1 MDKLT
6 EARKI
11 INSVDAEMA
20 KLFCRRMAAVKD
32 VLEYKREHGLPVL
45 DTARE
50 NAVME
55 ANSALI
61 DDEALKEYY
70 ISFIRATMAV
80 SREYQRSLL
89 SGMRAAYCGVE
100 GAFAQIAAKHIYAD
114 CEAKAYPSF
123 AAAYAAVEEGECEVA
138 VLPIENSSA
147 GEVGQVV
154 DLIFAGNL
162 YINGVYELAVEQN
175 LMALPGARLS
185 DIKTVFS
192 HPQALMQCAPFLE
205 EKGMQTKAFENTA
218 AAAKFVSESG
228 DRTVAAIAS
237 DETAK
242 LYGLEIIE
250 RDINSERSNTTRFAA
265 VSRVRNDKQSFPSG
279 QGCVLMFAV
288 KNEAG
293 ALAEAINIIG
303 SHGFNMRSIH
313 SRPQKDTMWQY
324 YFYAELEGDVNGEN
338 GRAMLA
344 ELEGRCD
351 RLKLAGTFGLHMKI

>member
-89 SGMRAAYCGVE
+89 SGIRAAYCGVE

-175 LMALPGARLS
+175 LMVLPGARLS

-192 HPQALMQCAPFLE
+192 HPQALMQCASFLE
-205 EKGMQTKAFENTA
+205 EAGIQAKAFENTA
-218 AAAKFVSESG
+218 AAANLFP
-228 DRTVAAIAS
+228 RAAIALS
-237 DETAK
+237 P
-242 LYGLEIIE
+242 
-250 RDINSERSNTTRFAA
+250 R
-265 VSRVRNDKQSFPSG
+265 
-279 QGCVLMFAV
+279 
-288 KNEAG
+288 
-293 ALAEAINIIG
+293 
-303 SHGFNMRSIH
+303 
-313 SRPQKDTMWQY
+313 
-324 YFYAELEGDVNGEN
+324 
-338 GRAMLA
+338 
-344 ELEGRCD
+344 
-351 RLKLAGTFGLHMKI
+351 

>member
-61 DDEALKEYY
+61 DDEALKEFY

-89 SGMRAAYCGVE
+89 SGIRAAYCGVE

-114 CEAKAYPSF
+114 CEATAYPSF

-175 LMALPGARLS
+175 LMALPGTRLS
-185 DIKTVFS
+185 DIKTVLS

-205 EKGMQTKAFENTA
+205 ENGMQTKAFENTA

-228 DRTVAAIAS
+228 DRTIAAIAS

-293 ALAEAINIIG
+293 ALADAINAIG
-303 SHGFNMRSIH
+303 RHGFNMRSIH

>member
-6 EARKI
+6 QARKR
-11 INSVDAEMA
+11 INEVDAEMA
-20 KLFCRRMAAVKD
+20 KLFCRRMEAVKD

-50 NAVME
+50 NAVLE

-61 DDEALKEYY
+61 SDEELKEYY
-70 ISFIRATMAV
+70 VSFIRATMAV
-80 SREYQRSLL
+80 SREYQRNLL
-89 SGMRAAYCGVE
+89 SGIRTAYCGVE
-100 GAFAQIAAKHIYAD
+100 GAFAQIAAKHIYSNS
-114 CEAKAYPSF
+114 ETKSYPSF
-123 AAAYAAVEEGECEVA
+123 AAAYEAVESGECEVA

-154 DLIFAGNL
+154 DLIFSGNL
-162 YINGVYELAVEQN
+162 YINGVYELAVDQH
-175 LMALPGARLS
+175 LMALPGTNLAA
-185 DIKTVFS
+185 IKTALS

-205 EKGMQTKAFENTA
+205 KRGIATRTFENTA
-218 AAAKFVSESG
+218 AAAKFVAESR
-228 DRTVAAIAS
+228 DMTIAAIAS

-242 LYGLEIIE
+242 LYGLEILE

-265 VSRVRNDKQSFPSG
+265 VSRVRNDKQNFPGG

-303 SHGFNMRSIH
+303 RYGFNMRSLH

-324 YFYAELEGDVNGEN
+324 YFYAELEGDINTESGTS
-338 GRAMLA
+338 MLS
-344 ELEGRCD
+344 ELSERCD

>member
-6 EARKI
+6 EARRI

-89 SGMRAAYCGVE
+89 SGIRAAYCGVE

-175 LMALPGARLS
+175 LMVLPGARLS
-185 DIKTVFS
+185 DIKTVLS
-192 HPQALMQCAPFLE
+192 HPQALMQCASFLE
-205 EKGMQTKAFENTA
+205 EAGIQAKAFENTA

-279 QGCVLMFAV
+279 QGCVLMFA
-288 KNEAG
+288 EAG

>member
-70 ISFIRATMAV
+70 ISFIRSTMAV

-89 SGMRAAYCGVE
+89 SGIRAAYCGVE

-114 CEAKAYPSF
+114 CEATAYPSF

-175 LMALPGARLS
+175 LMALPGTRLS
-185 DIKTVFS
+185 DIKTVLS

-205 EKGMQTKAFENTA
+205 ENGMQTKAFENTA

-228 DRTVAAIAS
+228 DRTIAAIAS

-293 ALAEAINIIG
+293 ALADAINAIG
-303 SHGFNMRSIH
+303 RHGFNMRSIH

>member
-1 MDKLT
+1 
-6 EARKI
+6 
-11 INSVDAEMA
+11 
-20 KLFCRRMAAVKD
+20 
-32 VLEYKREHGLPVL
+32 
-45 DTARE
+45 
-50 NAVME
+50 
-55 ANSALI
+55 
-61 DDEALKEYY
+61 
-70 ISFIRATMAV
+70 MAV

-89 SGMRAAYCGVE
+89 SGIRAAYCGVE

-147 GEVGQVV
+147 GEIGQVV

-175 LMALPGARLS
+175 LMALPGTRLS
-185 DIKTVFS
+185 DIKTVLS

-324 YFYAELEGDVNGEN
+324 YFYAELEGDVNGED

>member
-61 DDEALKEYY
+61 DDEALKEFY
-70 ISFIRATMAV
+70 ISFIRSTMAV

-89 SGMRAAYCGVE
+89 SGIRVAYCGVE

-114 CEAKAYPSF
+114 CEATAYPSF

-175 LMALPGARLS
+175 LMALPRTRLS
-185 DIKTVFS
+185 DIKTVLS

-205 EKGMQTKAFENTA
+205 ENGMQTKAFENTA

-228 DRTVAAIAS
+228 DRTIAAIAS

-293 ALAEAINIIG
+293 ALADAINAIG
-303 SHGFNMRSIH
+303 RHGFNMRSIH

>member
-61 DDEALKEYY
+61 DDEVLKEYY
-70 ISFIRATMAV
+70 VSFIRSTMAV

-89 SGMRAAYCGVE
+89 SGIRAAYCGVE
-100 GAFAQIAAKHIYAD
+100 GAFAQIAAKHIYAE
-114 CEAKAYPSF
+114 CEAKSYPSF
-123 AAAYAAVEEGECEVA
+123 AAAYAAVEAGECEVA

-162 YINGVYELAVEQN
+162 YINGIYELAVEQN
-175 LMALPGARLS
+175 LMALPGTMLS
-185 DIKTVFS
+185 DIKTVLS
-192 HPQALMQCAPFLE
+192 HPQALMQCAPFLD
-205 EKGMQTKAFENTA
+205 EKGMQTRAFENTA

-228 DRTVAAIAS
+228 DRTIAAIAS
-237 DETAK
+237 DETAN

-293 ALAEAINIIG
+293 ALADAINAIG
-303 SHGFNMRSIH
+303 RHGFNMRSIH

-324 YFYAELEGDVNGEN
+324 YFYAELEGDINGEN
-338 GRAMLA
+338 GRAMLD
-344 ELEGRCD
+344 ELESRCD

>member
-89 SGMRAAYCGVE
+89 SGIRAAYCGVE

-250 RDINSERSNTTRFAA
+250 RVSAEFDRGKSRIALNYIEFSSRRVLGTAGNELVYAVCDIVCRRHLLLGADACILRFLAA
-265 VSRVRNDKQSFPSG
+265 
-279 QGCVLMFAV
+279 
-288 KNEAG
+288 
-293 ALAEAINIIG
+293 ALVYQHLG
-303 SHGFNMRSIH
+303 SYLLRLQRLLTEI
-313 SRPQKDTMWQY
+313 
-324 YFYAELEGDVNGEN
+324 ELEIFFHKVSQ
-338 GRAMLA
+338 
-344 ELEGRCD
+344 
-351 RLKLAGTFGLHMKI
+351 RLLDESVRYALFRLVFI

>member
-70 ISFIRATMAV
+70 ISFIRSTMAV

-89 SGMRAAYCGVE
+89 SGIRAAYCGVE

-114 CEAKAYPSF
+114 CEATAYPSF
-123 AAAYAAVEEGECEVA
+123 ATAYAAVEEGECEVA

-175 LMALPGARLS
+175 LMALPGTRLS
-185 DIKTVFS
+185 DIKTVLS

-205 EKGMQTKAFENTA
+205 KNGMQTKTFENTA

-228 DRTVAAIAS
+228 DRTIAAIAS

-293 ALAEAINIIG
+293 ALADAINAIG
-303 SHGFNMRSIH
+303 RHGFNMRSIH

>member
-61 DDEALKEYY
+61 DDEALKEFY
-70 ISFIRATMAV
+70 ISFIRSTMAV

-89 SGMRAAYCGVE
+89 SGIRAAYCGVE

-114 CEAKAYPSF
+114 CEATAYPSF

-175 LMALPGARLS
+175 LMALPGTRLS
-185 DIKTVFS
+185 DIKTVLS

-205 EKGMQTKAFENTA
+205 ENGMQTKAFENTA

-228 DRTVAAIAS
+228 DRTIAAIAS

-293 ALAEAINIIG
+293 ALADAINAIG
-303 SHGFNMRSIH
+303 RHGFNMRSIH

>member
-1 MDKLT
+1 M
-6 EARKI
+6 
-11 INSVDAEMA
+11 
-20 KLFCRRMAAVKD
+20 
-32 VLEYKREHGLPVL
+32 
-45 DTARE
+45 
-50 NAVME
+50 
-55 ANSALI
+55 
-61 DDEALKEYY
+61 
-70 ISFIRATMAV
+70 
-80 SREYQRSLL
+80 
-89 SGMRAAYCGVE
+89 
-100 GAFAQIAAKHIYAD
+100 
-114 CEAKAYPSF
+114 
-123 AAAYAAVEEGECEVA
+123 
-138 VLPIENSSA
+138 
-147 GEVGQVV
+147 V

-175 LMALPGARLS
+175 LMVLPGARLS

-192 HPQALMQCAPFLE
+192 HPQALMQCASFLE
-205 EKGMQTKAFENTA
+205 EAGIQAKAFENTA

-351 RLKLAGTFGLHMKI
+351 RLKLSGTFGLHMKI

>member
-20 KLFCRRMAAVKD
+20 RLFCRRMAAVKD

-55 ANSALI
+55 ANSSLI
-61 DDEALKEYY
+61 EDAALKEYY
-70 ISFIRATMAV
+70 ISFIRSTMAV

-89 SGMRAAYCGVE
+89 SGIRAAYCGVE
-100 GAFAQIAAKHIYAD
+100 GAFAQIAAKHIYSD

-147 GEVGQVV
+147 GEVGQVM

-162 YINGVYELAVEQN
+162 YVNGVYELAVEQN
-175 LMALPGARLS
+175 LMALPGTALS
-185 DIKTVFS
+185 DIKTVLS
-192 HPQALMQCAPFLE
+192 HQQALLQCASFI
-205 EKGMQTKAFENTA
+205 EKNDMQTKAFDNTA
-218 AAAKFVSESG
+218 AAAKFVSENN
-228 DRTVAAIAS
+228 DRSIAAIAS
-237 DETAK
+237 DETAR
-242 LYGLEIIE
+242 LYGLQIIE
-250 RDINSERSNTTRFAA
+250 RDINSERSNTTRFVA

-293 ALAEAINIIG
+293 ALADAINTIG
-303 SHGFNMRSIH
+303 KYGFNMRSIH
-313 SRPQKDTMWQY
+313 SRPQKETMWQY
-324 YFYAELEGDVNGEN
+324 YFYAELEGDINCEN
-338 GRAMLA
+338 GKAMLA
-344 ELEGRCD
+344 ELDGRCD